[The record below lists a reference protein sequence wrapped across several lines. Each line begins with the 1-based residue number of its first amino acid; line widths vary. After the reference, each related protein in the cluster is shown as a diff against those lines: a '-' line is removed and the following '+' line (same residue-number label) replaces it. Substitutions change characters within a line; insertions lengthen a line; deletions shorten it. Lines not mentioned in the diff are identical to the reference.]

1 MNKVLVIF
9 LFKNLYQDNM
19 NLHRQLIRQSRMIE
33 EAEKN
38 QKERDSIIANNEE
51 LHKEV
56 DKIK

>member
-1 MNKVLVIF
+1 
-9 LFKNLYQDNM
+9 M

-38 QKERDSIIANNEE
+38 QKERDLIIANNEE
-51 LHKEV
+51 LHNEV